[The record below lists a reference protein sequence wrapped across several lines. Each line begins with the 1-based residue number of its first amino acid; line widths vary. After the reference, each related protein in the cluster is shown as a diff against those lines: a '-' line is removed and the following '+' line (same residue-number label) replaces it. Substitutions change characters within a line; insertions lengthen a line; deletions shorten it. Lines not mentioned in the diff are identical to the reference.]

1 MTSFTPLPP
10 GLSPEPSAG
19 TPGAVRAARGP
30 GAVRRLA
37 GVLHRRP
44 RLRLAALLTA
54 PLLWLV
60 LAYLGSLAALFLSA
74 FWTTDSFTS
83 EVVRSWTTRNFEEL
97 VTSPVH
103 RTVAL
108 RTVGVALGVTALCAV
123 LAFPLAFY
131 TARVAHPRRRPLLV
145 VALLTPLWAGYLVK
159 VYAWRLILSEG
170 GPLDSVLRPFGLSG
184 PGYGLTATVLVLTYL
199 WLPYM
204 VLPLHTALVQ
214 LPANLLDASADLGA
228 RTGRT
233 FLSVVLPLVR
243 PALAAGS
250 VFTFSLSLGDY
261 ITVQIV
267 GGKTQLIGNVIS
279 SHVTLNLPFAA
290 ALGTVPV
297 AVIVVYLLAVRRS
310 GALRSL

>member
-1 MTSFTPLPP
+1 MTALTP
-10 GLSPEPSAG
+10 GLSPESAK
-19 TPGAVRAARGP
+19 RAAGP
-30 GAVRRLA
+30 GRGAVRRLA
-37 GVLHRRP
+37 GALHQRP

-74 FWTTDSFTS
+74 FWTTDTFTS
-83 EVVRSWTTRNFEEL
+83 EVVRIWTSQNFEEL
-97 VTSPVH
+97 VSSPVY

-108 RTVGVALGVTALCAV
+108 RTIGVALVVTALCAV
-123 LAFPLAFY
+123 IAFPLAFY
-131 TARVAHPRRRPLLV
+131 TARVAHPRRRPLFV
-145 VALLTPLWAGYLVK
+145 VALLMPLWAGYLVK

-170 GPLDSVLRPFGLSG
+170 GPLDWALRPFGLSG

-204 VLPLHTALVQ
+204 ALPIHTALVQ
-214 LPANLLDASADLGA
+214 LPDNLLNASADLGA
-228 RTGRT
+228 RTWRT
-233 FLSVVLPLVR
+233 FVSVVLPLVW
-243 PALAAGS
+243 PAVAAGS

-267 GGKTQLIGNVIS
+267 GGKTQLIGNLVYS
-279 SHVTLNLPFAA
+279 NVTLNMPLAA